1 MKKALTTLSAATL
14 ALGLSASAPTAAD
27 ANPLL
32 IAPAAAAAWLA
43 GGVVGGFVL
52 GSAITANSGP
62 FWNWG
67 QPAAV
72 AATPAVSVNSTTCY
86 FTRAQVNGVWRRVQV
101 CNNY

>member
-1 MKKALTTLSAATL
+1 MKKTLTTLSVATL
-14 ALGLSASAPTAAD
+14 ALGLAAGAPTAAD

-32 IAPAAAAAWLA
+32 VAPAAAVAWLA

-62 FWNWG
+62 FWNWS

-72 AATPAVSVNSTTCY
+72 ATPAVTVNSTTCY